1 MVPRSLDLRELISL
15 FLSLSCV
22 VRSVIALVSW
32 LIVVRSADIAV
43 AILARASVAAS
54 FSAWRVVAVSI
65 AALAPWYP
73 SD

>member
-1 MVPRSLDLRELISL
+1 M
-15 FLSLSCV
+15 
-22 VRSVIALVSW
+22 RSVIALASW